1 MIGVEFVKAIFVG
14 ICGSIPVGPVA
25 VLCIQ
30 RTLNKGKTS
39 GIISGAG
46 AAVAD
51 TIFAAFAILGL
62 AIVQR
67 LLENNESYFLIA
79 GGAILVALGVK
90 VYFTNPIVQLRKSRA
105 KKGRFVE
112 DFVSVFLLTISNPA
126 TVFFLIGLLALVNL
140 NLSKESG
147 GFSIAMVLWGVCI
160 GAFLWWFS
168 LVSLVNRFRKK
179 FRLKQLWIT
188 NRISGIVIFVAGF
201 ISLVDGIWLLLFK

>member
-1 MIGVEFVKAIFVG
+1 MIWIDFIKAILVG
-14 ICGSIPVGPVA
+14 IGGSIPVGPVA

-30 RTLNKGKTS
+30 RTLNKGHAS

-67 LLENNESYFLIA
+67 LLEDNEPYFLLV
-79 GGAILVALGVK
+79 GGAILVALGIR
-90 VYFTNPIVQLRKSRA
+90 VYFTNPITQLRKSRA
-105 KKGRFVE
+105 RKGKFVE

-126 TVFFLIGLLALVNL
+126 TIFFLIGLLALVNL
-140 NLSKESG
+140 NLSSDSG
-147 GFSIAMVLWGVCI
+147 GFNIAVVLWGVCI

-168 LVSLVNRFRKK
+168 LTSLVNRFRKK

-188 NRISGIVIFVAGF
+188 NRVSGIVIFVAGF
-201 ISLVDGIWLLLFK
+201 ISLIEGVWQLIFQ

>member
-1 MIGVEFVKAIFVG
+1 MIWLDFIKAVLVGV
-14 ICGSIPVGPVA
+14 CGSIPVGPVA

-30 RTLNKGKTS
+30 RTLNKGRAS
-39 GIISGAG
+39 GVISGAG

-51 TIFAAFAILGL
+51 TIFAAFAIFGL

-67 LLENNESYFLIA
+67 LIKDNEPYFLLI
-79 GGAILVALGVK
+79 GGAILVALGIR

-105 KKGRFVE
+105 KKGKFVE

-126 TVFFLIGLLALVNL
+126 TIFFLLGLLALVNL
-140 NLSKESG
+140 NLSSESG
-147 GFSIAMVLWGVCI
+147 GFDVTVVLWGVCI
-160 GAFLWWFS
+160 GAFLWWFA

-188 NRISGIVIFVAGF
+188 NRISGIVIFVTGF
-201 ISLVDGIWLLLFK
+201 ISLIDSIWLLLFK